1 MEGGCVVM
9 VQELENQIRQALS
22 DCEIGKL
29 SLDEFRKWFV
39 PVSWNIEQSNDAAT
53 IDLAHRIDGIL
64 AEASS
69 ANWSDDDLREELSEI
84 ARLGS
89 TPYTENRSGDPSP
102 IRLPQSNAQLS
113 PVNRAQPKRRLR
125 H

>member
-9 VQELENQIRQALS
+9 VQELENQIRRALS
-22 DCEIGKL
+22 DCASGKL

-39 PVSWNIEQSNDAAT
+39 PVSWNIEESNDAAT

-69 ANWSDDDLREELSEI
+69 ANWSDYDLREELSKPF
-84 ARLGS
+84 ACLGS
-89 TPYTENRSGDPSP
+89 TPYAENRYGDSSS
-102 IRLPQSNAQLS
+102 LPMPLSNATD
-113 PVNRAQPKRRLR
+113 VAFNRAEAA
-125 H
+125 

>member
-1 MEGGCVVM
+1 M

-22 DCEIGKL
+22 DCATGKL

-39 PVSWNIEQSNDAAT
+39 PVAWNIEQSNDVAT

-69 ANWSDDDLREELSEI
+69 ANWSDDDLREELAKPV

-89 TPYTENRSGDPSP
+89 TPCAENRYGDSSP
-102 IRLPQSNAQLS
+102 FQMPLSNATD
-113 PVNRAQPKRRLR
+113 VAFNRAEAA
-125 H
+125 